1 VPRRVE
7 EYIVGRGGTLSV
19 ADFES
24 YRPIIRAPVGARYRG
39 REILTNPPPSA
50 GGILISYS
58 LALLDRM
65 NENGP
70 EEIAGVMEA
79 ANQARD
85 DEFAASLGQ
94 AGFARKFLDDRLG
107 STTHLAAIDSDGLC
121 ASVTCSNGTGS
132 GMVVPG
138 TGIHLNNM
146 LGEED
151 LNPRGFHQT
160 APGERI
166 SSMMSPT
173 LIIESEQVR
182 AGLGSAGSNRI
193 RSAVLQTTLNLLA
206 GVDPQAAVDAPRIHL
221 EAGVLQAEP
230 GVDGDALARIEK
242 AGQEVFRWTERNL
255 FFGGVQVVTRD
266 PETGRLDGAGDP
278 RRGGAVA
285 YG

>member
-1 VPRRVE
+1 MD
-7 EYIVGRGGTLSV
+7 
-19 ADFES
+19 A
-24 YRPIIRAPVGARYRG
+24 
-39 REILTNPPPSA
+39 
-50 GGILISYS
+50 
-58 LALLDRM
+58 
-65 NENGP
+65 
-70 EEIAGVMEA
+70 
-79 ANQARD
+79 
-85 DEFAASLGQ
+85 
-94 AGFARKFLDDRLG
+94 
-107 STTHLAAIDSDGLC
+107 DGLC

-151 LNPRGFHQT
+151 LNPLGFHKS
-160 APGERI
+160 APGVRI

-173 LIIESEQVR
+173 LIIEEDQVR

-206 GVDPQAAVDAPRIHL
+206 GVDPRAAVDAPRIHL

-230 GVDGDALARIEK
+230 GVDEDALARIE
-242 AGQEVFRWTERNL
+242 AGGQEVFRWNQRNL
-255 FFGGVQVVTRD
+255 FFGGVQIVTRD

-285 YG
+285 YA